1 MISSLAS
8 ILSSDFVK
16 TVGKVI
22 DDLVTSDEEK
32 GELKLKFLNQQL
44 DTIREANKME
54 LAHINADTELMKAQA
69 ENIKAEAQSESPLAR
84 TWRPLTMLT
93 LVAGIIMHQFGLDD
107 AVASLWGGHGIS
119 DEYVDEYFTLVQ
131 IGLGGYVLGRSGEKI
146 AKTMKKQNQRTF
158 KSRKGEPQEPI
169 NATNS

>member
-1 MISSLAS
+1 MINSLAS
-8 ILSSDFVK
+8 ILSSEFVS

-54 LAHINADTELMKAQA
+54 LAKLQADTEYMKAQA
-69 ENIKAEAQSESPLAR
+69 ENIRAEATSESWIAR
-84 TWRPLTMLT
+84 SWRPTTML
-93 LVAGIIMHQFGLDD
+93 LLIIGILLHQFGLDD
-107 AVASLWGGHGIS
+107 AFASVFGGHGIS

-131 IGLGGYVLGRSGEKI
+131 IGLGGYIVGRSGEKMV
-146 AKTMKKQNQRTF
+146 KTWKKPNQRTF

-169 NATNS
+169 NAKNS